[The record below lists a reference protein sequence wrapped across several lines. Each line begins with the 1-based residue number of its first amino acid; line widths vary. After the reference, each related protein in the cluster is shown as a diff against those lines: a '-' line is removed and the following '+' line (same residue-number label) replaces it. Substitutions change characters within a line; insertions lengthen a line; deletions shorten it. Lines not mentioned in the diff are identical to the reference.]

1 MAPKLELP
9 DKLYFK
15 IGEVARLL
23 SVPSH
28 VLRYWEQQFPMLRPH
43 KSRGGQRLY
52 RRGDVEL
59 LIKIKNLVRDRK
71 FTIAGA
77 RKTLNDERIKARAL
91 APAENFEKDAE
102 EDEEESVESL
112 KEEIE
117 KLKQERKTLIMAR
130 SATTKQLEAKQKA
143 LEEIR
148 SQVFELLES
157 LDEDD
162 DENDSE
168 V

>member
-52 RRGDVEL
+52 RRGDVEML
-59 LIKIKNLVRDRK
+59 LKIKNLVRDEK

-77 RKTLNDERIKARAL
+77 RKTLNAERLKARA
-91 APAENFEKDAE
+91 ER
-102 EDEEESVESL
+102 EEEVEQTSPEFEEETLDSL
-112 KEEIE
+112 RGEIE
-117 KLKQERKTLIMAR
+117 KLKAERKTLIMAR
-130 SATTKQLEAKQKA
+130 SAATKQLEAKERA
-143 LEEIR
+143 LESIR
-148 SQVFELLES
+148 AQVIELLES
-157 LDEDD
+157 LDVEDNPT
-162 DENDSE
+162 E
-168 V
+168 